1 MPIGETPPN
10 VLYVSAFMRVCKF
23 LSAKNE
29 PRRLWMLVLVEFD
42 IEDVS
47 VIAVTKT

>member
-10 VLYVSAFMRVCKF
+10 VLCVSAFMRVCKF

-29 PRRLWMLVLVEFD
+29 AHRLWMLMLVELD
-42 IEDVS
+42 IEVVS